1 MPKETK
7 KKTRRAGKKAKRTRK
22 AKKKTPRKAAAKPA
36 GGKQGA
42 PAKLY
47 TLEVLLASG
56 PITETFAGKNKVV
69 MRRIAIRG
77 DQTLEDLHHAIFDAF
92 DFEEEHM
99 YEFQFGE
106 GFHDPKG
113 ATYVLPGVCDSPFDS
128 GPASAGDVTKTTL
141 GSLGL
146 KVGRHFGHWFDFGD
160 DWLHQIDVVAIKENV
175 PRGEYPKV
183 VARKGQSPPQY
194 VNWDEEDE

>member
-1 MPKETK
+1 MPRKTK
-7 KKTRRAGKKAKRTRK
+7 KAGKAGRK
-22 AKKKTPRKAAAKPA
+22 AKKKAPRKAAARSA
-36 GGKQGA
+36 GGKKGA

-47 TLEVLLASG
+47 TLEVILASG
-56 PITETFAGKNKVV
+56 PITEASAKKNKVV

-77 DQTLEDLHHAIFDAF
+77 DQTLEDLHRAIFDAF

-99 YEFQFGE
+99 YEFQLGK

-113 ATYVLPGVCDSPFDS
+113 PRYVLPMVLANPLGEV
-128 GPASAGDVTKTTL
+128 PAPAGDVTRTTL
-141 GSLGL
+141 DSLGL
-146 KVGRHFGHWFDFGD
+146 KVDRSFGHWFDFGD

-175 PRGEYPKV
+175 PRTEYPKV
-183 VARKGQSPPQY
+183 VARKGESPPQY